1 MGGDVF
7 MRHLYPDQQSTTKKR
22 RQTMNY
28 LNKMYVR
35 FQTRT
40 RNEKGQ
46 TMVEY
51 ALILALIAVVCA
63 TVILNVGN
71 NAKSTFNS
79 VNTKLTPATTP

>member
-1 MGGDVF
+1 
-7 MRHLYPDQQSTTKKR
+7 
-22 RQTMNY
+22 MNH

-35 FQTRT
+35 FLTRT

-63 TVILNVGN
+63 AVITGLGK
-71 NAKSTFNS
+71 NAKSTFTS
-79 VNTKLTPATTP
+79 INTSLTTTTP

>member
-1 MGGDVF
+1 
-7 MRHLYPDQQSTTKKR
+7 
-22 RQTMNY
+22 MNY
-28 LNKMYVR
+28 LNELYVR

-63 TVILNVGN
+63 AVITGLGT

-79 VNTKLTPATTP
+79 INTSLTTTPSK